1 MTDKFGKTPELVDL
15 DELKTW
21 IIFEDEKIIAVNK
34 PGWLVCHPSKNGP
47 LSSLVGAM
55 RELTKLDT
63 IHLVSRLDRETSGA
77 VVFAKDKKSA
87 STIQKAIES
96 KLVGK
101 KYLTILRGNMLG
113 KYVVSQPLADDKN
126 SNVAVKQI
134 AAIDKGSAK
143 AAETLFTPIR
153 TTSTPVPLTLSEVEI
168 ITGRKHQIRAHAEWI
183 NMRVVGDKIYG
194 GDENVYLNFIEN
206 GLSREDMEK
215 MLMPRQA
222 LHAWTLDFS
231 KIYPNL
237 VIKAKIPQDFA
248 DFMAENNLGN
258 AEDFNS

>member
-1 MTDKFGKTPELVDL
+1 MIEKFGKTPELVDL
-15 DELKTW
+15 EELKTW

-55 RELTKLDT
+55 REMTHLDT
-63 IHLVSRLDRETSGA
+63 IHLVSRLDRETSGV

-96 KLVGK
+96 KIVGK
-101 KYLTILRGNMLG
+101 TYLAILRGTLAG
-113 KYVVSQPLADDKN
+113 KYTVCQPLADDKN
-126 SNVAVKQI
+126 SSVAIKQI
-134 AAIDKGSAK
+134 AAIDKGAAK
-143 AAETLFTPIR
+143 PAETLFTPLR
-153 TTSTPVPLTLSEVEI
+153 VAEAPVPLTLAKVEI

-183 NMRVVGDKIYG
+183 GKAVVGDKIYG
-194 GDENVYLNFIEN
+194 GDENIYLNFIEN
-206 GLSREDMEK
+206 GMTEEDMQK

-222 LHAWTLDFS
+222 LHAWILDFS
-231 KIYPNL
+231 KIYPGL

-248 DFMAENNLGN
+248 EFMLENSLGSS
-258 AEDFNS
+258 EEFDK

>member
-1 MTDKFGKTPELVDL
+1 MIDKFGKTPELVDL
-15 DELKTW
+15 NELKDW

-63 IHLVSRLDRETSGA
+63 IHLVSRLDRETSGV

-87 STIQKAIES
+87 STIQKAIEQ

-113 KYVVSQPLADDKN
+113 KYIVTQPLADDRN
-126 SNVAVKQI
+126 SNVVVKQI
-134 AAIDKGSAK
+134 AAIDRGSAK
-143 AAETLFTPIR
+143 TAETLFVPMR
-153 TTSTPVPLTLSEVEI
+153 TTQNPISLTLAEVEI

-194 GDENVYLNFIEN
+194 GDENIYLNFIEN
-206 GLSREDMEK
+206 GMSEDDMNA

-222 LHAWTLDFS
+222 LHAWILDFS

-248 DFMAENNLGN
+248 EFMQKNNLGT
-258 AEDFNS
+258 ADEFDA